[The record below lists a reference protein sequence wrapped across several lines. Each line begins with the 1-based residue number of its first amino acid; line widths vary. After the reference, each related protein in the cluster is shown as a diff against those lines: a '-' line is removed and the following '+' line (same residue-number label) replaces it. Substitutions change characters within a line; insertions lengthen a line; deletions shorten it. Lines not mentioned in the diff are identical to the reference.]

1 MKELNWYLHFP
12 IEVGFLLL
20 LNPKKLFIALF
31 PCGVEE
37 THGEAMV

>member
-1 MKELNWYLHFP
+1 MKEPSRCLHFP
-12 IEVGFLLL
+12 TEVRFPLL
-20 LNPKKLFIALF
+20 LNPKRLFIALF